1 MKVDSLKSV
10 RPAAVAGRFYPSD
23 PAELRVM
30 VDGFLAR
37 VSLEEVERAPKAL
50 IVPHAGYPYS
60 GPIAASAYARLGRFR
75 AQIRR
80 VVLVGPAHFVPFRGI
95 ALSSAAYF
103 ETPLGLVSI
112 DVDSTNIARTLH
124 GVEVFDEA
132 HTREHSLEVQLPFLQ
147 LVLGDFSV
155 LPAVTGDSSH
165 AEVED
170 LFDKLWGGPETVLI
184 VSSDLSHYYESQVA
198 RRLDQATAE
207 AIRQLKPDDV
217 LEEQACGR
225 LAICGLLRAVRKRG
239 LEASVLDLRNSGD
252 TAGPRNQVVGYGA
265 FGFS

>member
-1 MKVDSLKSV
+1 
-10 RPAAVAGRFYPSD
+10 
-23 PAELRVM
+23 
-30 VDGFLAR
+30 
-37 VSLEEVERAPKAL
+37 
-50 IVPHAGYPYS
+50 
-60 GPIAASAYARLGRFR
+60 
-75 AQIRR
+75 
-80 VVLVGPAHFVPFRGI
+80 
-95 ALSSAAYF
+95 
-103 ETPLGLVSI
+103 
-112 DVDSTNIARTLH
+112 
-124 GVEVFDEA
+124 VEVFDEA